1 MVKTIYAS
9 EYAAMLVML
18 RNKRID
24 VGMTQAELA
33 QKMGVSRLFIGRCER
48 GDRRLDVIE
57 LLAFCSAL
65 GIEPQKFI
73 AELQKR
79 RQLR

>member
-1 MVKTIYAS
+1 
-9 EYAAMLVML
+9 MLVML